1 MPSKL
6 RKWLFIP
13 LLLALSLV
21 LPRTSSAAPTPS
33 ITIFTPGEGS
43 IVTSP
48 IPISAL
54 LKPGS
59 NGLIRITLSDKTGQ
73 ILSRRLFRV
82 PVDGDE
88 EISLATQLLY
98 EVPYPGV
105 EGLLTL
111 GTQDEFRRP
120 LAERSVRL
128 TLNADGETELQTN
141 PAVEQW
147 LTITSPEPG
156 ATLSGGAF
164 TIEGTVTPF
173 AEQPV
178 RFELIT
184 DSGGQIGSV
193 QLWFS
198 DPGQPVPFALTI
210 RYGFIT
216 TERDVRLVIRQTLPD
231 TTVNLVL
238 DSLPLTLAP

>member
-1 MPSKL
+1 MPSKPRDRL
-6 RKWLFIP
+6 ILLF
-13 LLLALSLV
+13 LLALTLV
-21 LPRTSSAAPTPS
+21 LPRTSLAAPAPS
-33 ITIFTPGEGS
+33 ITIFSPGEGS

-59 NGLIRITLSDKTGQ
+59 NGLIRLTLSDKTGQ
-73 ILSRRLFRV
+73 TLSRQLFRV

-88 EISLATQLLY
+88 EISLETQLLY

-111 GTQDEFRRP
+111 ATQEDYRRP
-120 LAERSVRL
+120 LAERSVLL
-128 TLNADGETELQTN
+128 TLNADGETELLPN
-141 PAVEQW
+141 PSIEQW

-178 RFELIT
+178 RFELIS

-193 QLWFS
+193 QLWF
-198 DPGQPVPFALTI
+198 DETGKPIPFALTI
-210 RYGFIT
+210 SYGFIT
-216 TERDVRLVIRQTLPD
+216 TERDVRLVIRQTLPE

-238 DSLPLTLAP
+238 DSLPLILAP